1 MKKIN
6 KIMLFRFLQI
16 CFFLIIMACSKKDMI
31 ARYESNI
38 FIVPTTKEFRYNND
52 ELSLPNE
59 INIHLSDSILRK
71 PANIFFENLKKLGF
85 YNSHNYTNKHSA
97 HIIITKDKSLVNDG
111 YNIVIKDNIAI
122 GVSNLS
128 SLSYS
133 FNSLL
138 QIAKQKNGKLILPQ
152 IEINDYPDAKYRGL
166 MIDLARQEHSV
177 ETLKKL
183 IDLSS
188 FYKLNYIQFHLT
200 DDQSFTF
207 PSESYPKLKT
217 ENRHYTKEELTY
229 LVDYAYDRG
238 IIIIPEI
245 DVPGHAAKFI
255 ESYPEIF
262 APSMKAEWRLN
273 VLGHQGKNNVINIGS
288 EKVYSAL
295 ESIFDEVIEIFH
307 TSPYFHIGADEATL
321 SNLVGDPQVEALMRR
336 ESLGTEIDEL
346 YRYFIVRMNDF
357 LKKKNKIMCVWE
369 GFKRDGKVSIPTDII
384 VFPFES
390 LYNLPNHLLEDGYQL
405 VNSSW
410 TPLYVVGSGVK
421 GGWIPRKWEPEK
433 IYNWNMWQW
442 ENWYHKSPASIKP
455 IQLDKSSRVIGAQ
468 MCSWEQTDETEIP
481 SLRRRLPTFSERI
494 WNTDQKI
501 SFKSFYNKLDNTDD
515 KLSILVNSTE
525 QDSLLIGY
533 DIEDNGYGLPVR
545 KND

>member
-1 MKKIN
+1 MLKNYFYIALCSLFLGCSDELKIITHEDN
-6 KIMLFRFLQI
+6 VQ
-16 CFFLIIMACSKKDMI
+16 
-31 ARYESNI
+31 
-38 FIVPTTKEFRYNND
+38 IVPSVKEIRLND
-52 ELSLPNE
+52 KALLFPKE
-59 INIHLSDSILRK
+59 IKLYLSDSIYRNSSK
-71 PANIFFENLKKLGF
+71 IFFKNLSKLGF
-85 YNSHNYTNKHSA
+85 HSRYSLSDENNA
-97 HIIITKDKSLVNDG
+97 HILI
-111 YNIVIKDNIAI
+111 IKDHSLSSDQYKI
-122 GVSNLS
+122 GIKNQVIIRVSTNA
-128 SLSYS
+128 SLSYAL
-133 FNSLL
+133 NSLL
-138 QIAKQKNGKLILPQ
+138 QIAILKNGRLVLPQ
-152 IEINDYPDAKYRGL
+152 IEINDFPDAAYRGL
-166 MIDLARQEHSV
+166 MIDLARQWHTV

-207 PSESYPKLKT
+207 PSESYPKLQT
-217 ENRHYTKEELTY
+217 ENRHYTKDELTY

-245 DVPGHAAKFI
+245 DVPGHAEKFI

-262 APSMKAEWRLN
+262 APSMKAEWGLN

-321 SNLVGDPQVEALMRR
+321 SNLVGDPQVEALMKR

-357 LKKKNKIMCVWE
+357 LKKKNKIMCIWE

-390 LYNLPNHLLEDGYQL
+390 LYNMPNHLLEDGYQL

-421 GGWIPRKWEPEK
+421 GGWIPRKWGPEK
-433 IYNWNMWQW
+433 IYDWNMWQW
-442 ENWYHKSPASIKP
+442 ENWYHKSPASIQP
-455 IQLDKSSRVIGAQ
+455 IQLDKSNLVIGAQ
-468 MCSWEQTDETEIP
+468 MCAWEQTDEAEIP
-481 SLRRRLPTFSERI
+481 SLRRRIPTFSERI
-494 WNTDQKI
+494 WNTEQKI
-501 SFKSFYNKLDNTDD
+501 SFKSFYSKLDNTDD

-533 DIEDNGYGLPVR
+533 GVVDNGEGLPIR
-545 KND
+545 IE

>member
-1 MKKIN
+1 MLKNYFYIALCSLFLGCSDELKI
-6 KIMLFRFLQI
+6 ITHE
-16 CFFLIIMACSKKDMI
+16 D
-31 ARYESNI
+31 NI
-38 FIVPTTKEFRYNND
+38 QIVPSVKEIRLND
-52 ELSLPNE
+52 KALLFPKE
-59 INIHLSDSILRK
+59 IKLYLSDSIYRNSSK
-71 PANIFFENLKKLGF
+71 IFFKNLSKLGF
-85 YNSHNYTNKHSA
+85 HSRYSLSDENNA
-97 HIIITKDKSLVNDG
+97 HILIIRDDSLSSDQYKIGIKNQ
-111 YNIVIKDNIAI
+111 VIIN
-122 GVSNLS
+122 VSTNA
-128 SLSYS
+128 SLSYAL
-133 FNSLL
+133 NSLL
-138 QIAKQKNGKLILPQ
+138 QIAKLKNGRLVLPQ
-152 IEINDYPDAKYRGL
+152 IEINDFPDAAYRGL
-166 MIDLARQEHSV
+166 MIDLARQWHTV

-207 PSESYPKLKT
+207 PSESYPKLQT
-217 ENRHYTKEELTY
+217 ENRHYTKDELTY

-245 DVPGHAAKFI
+245 DVPGHAEKFI

-262 APSMKAEWRLN
+262 APSMKAEWGLN
-273 VLGHQGKNNVINIGS
+273 ILGHQAKNNVINIGS

-321 SNLVGDPQVEALMRR
+321 SNLVGDPQVEALMKR

-357 LKKKNKIMCVWE
+357 LKKKNKIMCIWE

-390 LYNLPNHLLEDGYQL
+390 LYNMPNHLLEDGYQL

-410 TPLYVVGSGVK
+410 TPLYVVGSGVN
-421 GGWIPRKWEPEK
+421 GGWIPRKWGPEK
-433 IYNWNMWQW
+433 IYDWNMWQW
-442 ENWYHKSPASIKP
+442 ENWYHKSPASIQP
-455 IQLDKSSRVIGAQ
+455 IQLDKSSLVIGAQ
-468 MCSWEQTDETEIP
+468 MCAWEQTDEAEIP
-481 SLRRRLPTFSERI
+481 SLRRRIPTFSERI
-494 WNTDQKI
+494 WNTEQKI
-501 SFKSFYNKLDNTDD
+501 SFKSFYNKLNYTDD

-533 DIEDNGYGLPVR
+533 GVVDNGEGLPIR
-545 KND
+545 IE

>member
-1 MKKIN
+1 MLKNYFYIALCSLFLGCSDELKIITHEDN
-6 KIMLFRFLQI
+6 VQ
-16 CFFLIIMACSKKDMI
+16 
-31 ARYESNI
+31 
-38 FIVPTTKEFRYNND
+38 IVPSVKEIRLND
-52 ELSLPNE
+52 KALLFPKE
-59 INIHLSDSILRK
+59 IKLYLSDSIYRNSSK
-71 PANIFFENLKKLGF
+71 IFFKNLSKLGF
-85 YNSHNYTNKHSA
+85 HSRYSLSDENNA
-97 HIIITKDKSLVNDG
+97 HILIIRDDSLSSDQYKIGIKNQ
-111 YNIVIKDNIAI
+111 VIIR
-122 GVSNLS
+122 VSTNA
-128 SLSYS
+128 SLSYAL
-133 FNSLL
+133 NSLL
-138 QIAKQKNGKLILPQ
+138 QIAILKNGRLVLPQ
-152 IEINDYPDAKYRGL
+152 IEINDFPDAAYRGL
-166 MIDLARQEHSV
+166 MIDLARQWHTV

-207 PSESYPKLKT
+207 PSESYPKLQT
-217 ENRHYTKEELTY
+217 ENRHYTKDELTY

-245 DVPGHAAKFI
+245 DVPGHAEKFI
-255 ESYPEIF
+255 ESYPEIV
-262 APSMKAEWRLN
+262 APSMKAEWGLN
-273 VLGHQGKNNVINIGS
+273 ILGHQAKNNVINIGS

-321 SNLVGDPQVEALMRR
+321 SNLVGDPQVEALMKR

-357 LKKKNKIMCVWE
+357 LKKKNKIMCIWE

-390 LYNLPNHLLEDGYQL
+390 LYNMPNHLLEDGYQL

-410 TPLYVVGSGVK
+410 TPLYVVGSGVN
-421 GGWIPRKWEPEK
+421 GGWIPRKWGPEK
-433 IYNWNMWQW
+433 IYDWNMWQW
-442 ENWYHKSPASIKP
+442 ENWYHKSPASIQP
-455 IQLDKSSRVIGAQ
+455 IQLDKSNLVIGAQ
-468 MCSWEQTDETEIP
+468 MCAWEQTDEAEIP
-481 SLRRRLPTFSERI
+481 SLRRRIPTFSERI
-494 WNTDQKI
+494 WNTEQKI
-501 SFKSFYNKLDNTDD
+501 SFKSFYNKLNYTDD

-533 DIEDNGYGLPVR
+533 GVVDNGEGLPIR
-545 KND
+545 IE

>member
-1 MKKIN
+1 MLKNYFYIALCSLFLGCSDELKI
-6 KIMLFRFLQI
+6 ITHE
-16 CFFLIIMACSKKDMI
+16 D
-31 ARYESNI
+31 NI
-38 FIVPTTKEFRYNND
+38 QIVPSVKEIRLND
-52 ELSLPNE
+52 KALLFPKE
-59 INIHLSDSILRK
+59 IKLYLSDSIYRNSSK
-71 PANIFFENLKKLGF
+71 IFFKNLSKLGF
-85 YNSHNYTNKHSA
+85 HSRYSLSDENNA
-97 HIIITKDKSLVNDG
+97 HILIIRDDSLVTDQ
-111 YNIVIKDNIAI
+111 YKIEIKEKVIIY
-122 GVSNLS
+122 VSTIS
-128 SLSYS
+128 SLSYAL
-133 FNSLL
+133 NSLL
-138 QIAKQKNGKLILPQ
+138 QIAKLKNGRLVLQQ
-152 IEINDYPDAKYRGL
+152 IEINDFPDAEYRGL
-166 MIDLARQEHSV
+166 LIDLARQWHSV

-217 ENRHYTKEELTY
+217 KNRYYTKDELKY

-245 DVPGHAAKFI
+245 DVPGHSAKFI

-262 APSMKAEWRLN
+262 APTLEKDLGLN
-273 VLGHQGKNNVINIGS
+273 VLGHQATNNVINIGS

-295 ESIFDEVIEIFH
+295 ESIFDEVIEIFY

-321 SNLVGDPQVEALMRR
+321 SNLVGDPLVEALMKR
-336 ESLGTEIDEL
+336 ENLGAEIDEL
-346 YRYFIVRMNDF
+346 YRYFIVRMNNF
-357 LKKKNKIMCVWE
+357 LKKRNRIMCVWE
-369 GFKRDGKVSIPTDII
+369 GFKRDGKVSIPKDII

-421 GGWIPRKWEPEK
+421 DGWIPRKWGPEK
-433 IYNWNMWQW
+433 IYDWNMWQW

-455 IQLDKSSRVIGAQ
+455 IQLDKSDLVIGAQ
-468 MCSWEQTDETEIP
+468 MCAWEQTDEAEIP
-481 SLRRRLPTFSERI
+481 SLRRRIPTFSERV
-494 WNTDQKI
+494 WNTEQK
-501 SFKSFYNKLDNTDD
+501 KSFTSFYKILDNTDTM
-515 KLSILVNSTE
+515 LSLLIDSNA

-533 DIEDNGYGLPVR
+533 KIIDNGKGVPVR
-545 KND
+545 TKF

>member
-1 MKKIN
+1 MLKNYFYIALCSLFLGCSDELKI
-6 KIMLFRFLQI
+6 ITHE
-16 CFFLIIMACSKKDMI
+16 D
-31 ARYESNI
+31 NI
-38 FIVPTTKEFRYNND
+38 QIVPSVKEIRLND
-52 ELSLPNE
+52 KALLFPKE
-59 INIHLSDSILRK
+59 IKLYLSDSIYRNSSK
-71 PANIFFENLKKLGF
+71 IFFKNLSKLGF
-85 YNSHNYTNKHSA
+85 HSRYSLSDENNA
-97 HIIITKDKSLVNDG
+97 HILIIRDDSLSSDQYKIGIKNQ
-111 YNIVIKDNIAI
+111 VIIR
-122 GVSNLS
+122 VSTNA
-128 SLSYS
+128 SLSYAL
-133 FNSLL
+133 NSLL
-138 QIAKQKNGKLILPQ
+138 QIAILKNGRLVLPQ
-152 IEINDYPDAKYRGL
+152 IEINDFPDAAYRGL
-166 MIDLARQEHSV
+166 MIDLARQWHTV

-207 PSESYPKLKT
+207 PSESYPKLQT
-217 ENRHYTKEELTY
+217 ENRHYTKDEFTY

-245 DVPGHAAKFI
+245 DVPGHAEKFI

-262 APSMKAEWRLN
+262 APSMKAEWGLN
-273 VLGHQGKNNVINIGS
+273 ILGHQATNNVINIGS

-321 SNLVGDPQVEALMRR
+321 SNLVGDPQVEALMKR

-357 LKKKNKIMCVWE
+357 LKKKNKIMCIWE

-390 LYNLPNHLLEDGYQL
+390 LYNMPNHLLEDGYQL

-410 TPLYVVGSGVK
+410 TPLYVVGSGVN
-421 GGWIPRKWEPEK
+421 GGWIPRKWGPEK
-433 IYNWNMWQW
+433 IYDWNMWQW
-442 ENWYHKSPASIKP
+442 ENWYHKSPASIQP
-455 IQLDKSSRVIGAQ
+455 IQLDKSNLVIGAQ
-468 MCSWEQTDETEIP
+468 MCAWEQTDEAEIP
-481 SLRRRLPTFSERI
+481 SLRRRIPTFSERI
-494 WNTDQKI
+494 WNTEQKI
-501 SFKSFYNKLDNTDD
+501 SFKSFYNKLNYTDD

-533 DIEDNGYGLPVR
+533 GVVDNGEGLPIR
-545 KND
+545 IE

>member
-1 MKKIN
+1 MLKNYFYIALCSLFLGCSDELKIITHEDNIQIVPSVKEIRLNDKALLFPKKI
-6 KIMLFRFLQI
+6 KL
-16 CFFLIIMACSKKDMI
+16 
-31 ARYESNI
+31 Y
-38 FIVPTTKEFRYNND
+38 
-52 ELSLPNE
+52 
-59 INIHLSDSILRK
+59 LSDSIYRNSSK
-71 PANIFFENLKKLGF
+71 IFFKNLSKLGF
-85 YNSHNYTNKHSA
+85 HSRYSLSDENNA
-97 HIIITKDKSLVNDG
+97 HILIIRDDSLSNDEYKIG
-111 YNIVIKDNIAI
+111 IKNQVIIR
-122 GVSNLS
+122 VSTNA
-128 SLSYS
+128 SLSYAL
-133 FNSLL
+133 NSLL
-138 QIAKQKNGKLILPQ
+138 QIAILKNGRLVLPQ
-152 IEINDYPDAKYRGL
+152 IEINDFPDAAYRGL
-166 MIDLARQEHSV
+166 MIDLARQWHTV

-207 PSESYPKLKT
+207 PSESYPKLQT
-217 ENRHYTKEELTY
+217 ENRHYTKDELTY

-245 DVPGHAAKFI
+245 DVPGHAEKFI

-262 APSMKAEWRLN
+262 APSMKAEWGLN
-273 VLGHQGKNNVINIGS
+273 ILGHQAKNNVINIGS

-321 SNLVGDPQVEALMRR
+321 SNLVGDPQVEALMKR
-336 ESLGTEIDEL
+336 ESLGTEINEL

-357 LKKKNKIMCVWE
+357 LKKKNKIMCIWE

-390 LYNLPNHLLEDGYQL
+390 LYNMPNHLLEDGYQL

-410 TPLYVVGSGVK
+410 TPLYVVGSGVN
-421 GGWIPRKWEPEK
+421 GGWIPRKWGPEK
-433 IYNWNMWQW
+433 IYDWNMWQW
-442 ENWYHKSPASIKP
+442 ENWYHKSPASIQP
-455 IQLDKSSRVIGAQ
+455 IQLDKSNLVIGAQ
-468 MCSWEQTDETEIP
+468 MCAWEQTDEAEIP
-481 SLRRRLPTFSERI
+481 SLRRRIPTFSERI
-494 WNTDQKI
+494 WNTEQKI
-501 SFKSFYNKLDNTDD
+501 SFKSFYNKLDYTDD

-533 DIEDNGYGLPVR
+533 GVVDNGEGLPIR
-545 KND
+545 IE

>member
-1 MKKIN
+1 MLKNYFYITLCSLFLGCSDELKI
-6 KIMLFRFLQI
+6 ITHE
-16 CFFLIIMACSKKDMI
+16 D
-31 ARYESNI
+31 NI
-38 FIVPTTKEFRYNND
+38 QIVPSVKEIRLND
-52 ELSLPNE
+52 KALLFPKE
-59 INIHLSDSILRK
+59 IKLYLSDSIYRNSSK
-71 PANIFFENLKKLGF
+71 IFFKNLSKLGF
-85 YNSHNYTNKHSA
+85 HSRYSISDENNA
-97 HIIITKDKSLVNDG
+97 HILIIGDDSLSSDQYKIGIKNQ
-111 YNIVIKDNIAI
+111 VIIN
-122 GVSNLS
+122 VSTNS
-128 SLSYS
+128 SLSYAL
-133 FNSLL
+133 NSLL
-138 QIAKQKNGKLILPQ
+138 QIAKLKNGRLVLPQ
-152 IEINDYPDAKYRGL
+152 IEINDFPDAAYRGL
-166 MIDLARQEHSV
+166 MIDLARQWHTV

-207 PSESYPKLKT
+207 PSESYPKLQT
-217 ENRHYTKEELTY
+217 ENRHYTKDELTY

-245 DVPGHAAKFI
+245 DVPGHAEKFI

-262 APSMKAEWRLN
+262 APSMKAEWGLN

-321 SNLVGDPQVEALMRR
+321 SNLVGDPQVEDLMKR

-357 LKKKNKIMCVWE
+357 LKKKNKIMCIWE

-390 LYNLPNHLLEDGYQL
+390 LYYMPNHLLEDGYQL

-421 GGWIPRKWEPEK
+421 DGWIPRKWGPEK
-433 IYNWNMWQW
+433 IYDWNMWQW
-442 ENWYHKSPASIKP
+442 ENWYHKSPASIQP
-455 IQLDKSSRVIGAQ
+455 IQLDKSNLVIGAQ
-468 MCSWEQTDETEIP
+468 MCAWEQTDEAEIP
-481 SLRRRLPTFSERI
+481 SLRRRIPTFSERI
-494 WNTDQKI
+494 WNTEQKI
-501 SFKSFYNKLDNTDD
+501 SFKSFYNKLNYTDD

-533 DIEDNGYGLPVR
+533 GVVDNGEGLPIR
-545 KND
+545 IE

>member
-1 MKKIN
+1 MLKNYFYIALCSLFLGCSDELKIITHEDN
-6 KIMLFRFLQI
+6 VQ
-16 CFFLIIMACSKKDMI
+16 
-31 ARYESNI
+31 
-38 FIVPTTKEFRYNND
+38 IVPSVKEIRLND
-52 ELSLPNE
+52 KALLFPKE
-59 INIHLSDSILRK
+59 IKLYLSDSIYRNSSK
-71 PANIFFENLKKLGF
+71 IFFKNLSKLGF
-85 YNSHNYTNKHSA
+85 HSRYSLSDENNA
-97 HIIITKDKSLVNDG
+97 HILIIRDDSLSSDQYKIGIKNQ
-111 YNIVIKDNIAI
+111 VIIR
-122 GVSNLS
+122 VSTNA
-128 SLSYS
+128 SLSYAL
-133 FNSLL
+133 NSLL
-138 QIAKQKNGKLILPQ
+138 QIAILKNGRLVLPQ
-152 IEINDYPDAKYRGL
+152 IEINDFPDAAYRGL
-166 MIDLARQEHSV
+166 MIDLARQWHTV

-207 PSESYPKLKT
+207 PSESYPKLQT
-217 ENRHYTKEELTY
+217 ENRHYTKDELTY

-238 IIIIPEI
+238 IIIVPEI
-245 DVPGHAAKFI
+245 DVPGHAEKFI

-262 APSMKAEWRLN
+262 APSMKAEWGLN

-321 SNLVGDPQVEALMRR
+321 SNLVGDPQVEALMKR

-357 LKKKNKIMCVWE
+357 LKKKNKIMCIWE

-390 LYNLPNHLLEDGYQL
+390 LYNMPNHLLEDGYQL

-410 TPLYVVGSGVK
+410 TPLYVVGSGVN
-421 GGWIPRKWEPEK
+421 GGWIPRKWGPEK
-433 IYNWNMWQW
+433 IYDWNMWQW
-442 ENWYHKSPASIKP
+442 ENWYHKSPASIQP
-455 IQLDKSSRVIGAQ
+455 IQLDKSNLVIGAQ
-468 MCSWEQTDETEIP
+468 MCAWEQTDEAEIP
-481 SLRRRLPTFSERI
+481 SLRRRIPTFSERI
-494 WNTDQKI
+494 WNTEQKI
-501 SFKSFYNKLDNTDD
+501 SFKSFYSKLDNTDD

-533 DIEDNGYGLPVR
+533 GVVDNGEGLPIR
-545 KND
+545 IE

>member
-1 MKKIN
+1 MLKNYFYIALCSLFLGCSDELKIITHEDN
-6 KIMLFRFLQI
+6 VQ
-16 CFFLIIMACSKKDMI
+16 
-31 ARYESNI
+31 
-38 FIVPTTKEFRYNND
+38 IVPSVKEIRLND
-52 ELSLPNE
+52 KALLFPKE
-59 INIHLSDSILRK
+59 IKLYLSDSIYRNSSK
-71 PANIFFENLKKLGF
+71 IFFKNLSKLGF
-85 YNSHNYTNKHSA
+85 HSRYSLSDENNA
-97 HIIITKDKSLVNDG
+97 HILIIRDDSLSSDQYKIGIKNQ
-111 YNIVIKDNIAI
+111 VIIR
-122 GVSNLS
+122 VSTNA
-128 SLSYS
+128 SLSYAL
-133 FNSLL
+133 NSLL
-138 QIAKQKNGKLILPQ
+138 QIAILKNGRLVLPQ
-152 IEINDYPDAKYRGL
+152 IEINDFPDAAYRGL
-166 MIDLARQEHSV
+166 MIDLARQWHTV

-207 PSESYPKLKT
+207 PSESYPKLQT
-217 ENRHYTKEELTY
+217 ENRHYTKDELTY

-245 DVPGHAAKFI
+245 DVPGHAEKFI

-262 APSMKAEWRLN
+262 APSMKAEWGLN
-273 VLGHQGKNNVINIGS
+273 ILGHQAKNNVINIGS

-321 SNLVGDPQVEALMRR
+321 SNLVGDPQVEALMKR

-357 LKKKNKIMCVWE
+357 LKKKNKIMCIWE

-390 LYNLPNHLLEDGYQL
+390 LYNMPNHLLEDGYQL

-410 TPLYVVGSGVK
+410 TPLYVVGSGVN
-421 GGWIPRKWEPEK
+421 GGWIPRKWGPEK
-433 IYNWNMWQW
+433 IYDWNMWQW
-442 ENWYHKSPASIKP
+442 ENWYHKSPASIQP
-455 IQLDKSSRVIGAQ
+455 IQLDKSNLVIGAQ
-468 MCSWEQTDETEIP
+468 MCAWEQTDEAEIP
-481 SLRRRLPTFSERI
+481 SLRRRIPTFSERI
-494 WNTDQKI
+494 WNTEQKI
-501 SFKSFYNKLDNTDD
+501 SFKSFYNKLNYTDD

-533 DIEDNGYGLPVR
+533 GVVDNGEGLPIR
-545 KND
+545 IE